1 LSSASWT
8 MAGRRD
14 WERSS
19 MPMTVAV
26 RPYIKLDE
34 IKRTVIDRLQL
45 GDDVQADVRE
55 LVLEHLQEH
64 GEEM

>member
-8 MAGRRD
+8 IAGRRD

-19 MPMTVAV
+19 IPMTVRVSACYHDMV
-26 RPYIKLDE
+26 DRH
-34 IKRTVIDRLQL
+34 TVVNRLEL
-45 GDDVQADVRE
+45 RDDVETDIRE